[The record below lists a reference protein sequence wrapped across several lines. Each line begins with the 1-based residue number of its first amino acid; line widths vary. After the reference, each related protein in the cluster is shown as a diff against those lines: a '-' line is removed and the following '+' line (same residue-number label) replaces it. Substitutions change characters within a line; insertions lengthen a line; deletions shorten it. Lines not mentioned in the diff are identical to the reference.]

1 MVLMSTYKKGNMNIS
16 RKNIAAKV
24 LCAMALCL
32 ASASFESCKKYLDV
46 TPENVGTIDYAFR
59 NRNEAENYLFSCY
72 SVLQGLANVINDPG
86 FTTSAEIVYPNDLT
100 ERPINDIGFQLIRG
114 TVQNISSPAI
124 NLWDGGFFIAIRRCN
139 IMLENID
146 KPIDLSAEEKARW
159 IAEVKFLKAYY
170 HFYLARMYGPIPIY
184 KENVSITAPIEEIR
198 VKRQPVDSVFD
209 YAVQLLDEAI
219 PDLPV
224 QIGNIQQELGRIT
237 KVIALSVKAEMLAT
251 QASPLFN
258 GNPDYARFTNKD
270 GEALFSQT
278 ADPAKWQR
286 ATEACKAAIDEA
298 LSLNMKLYTFIQ
310 PANLPNLTDSLR
322 KVLTIQ
328 NAVTEKWDF
337 NAEVIWALN
346 PSFNYQTYCIPRL
359 TAKAV
364 ENSTAAP
371 SSFTVPMFT
380 TDLFYTNNGVPINE
394 DKTWDYAHR
403 FDLQA
408 GDNAN
413 RYYIKSGYTTVKN
426 NFAREVRY
434 YANIGFDGGVWFGN
448 GVTDQNN
455 PLYIEAK
462 GADSK
467 AGPKDRV
474 RINMLAI
481 WPKKLVNYLT
491 VFNEGVQQASYRL
504 PRIRL
509 ADMYLLY
516 AECLNEVGGPSPEV
530 YKYIDL
536 VRQRAGLNG
545 VVESW
550 AQYSSAPAKPSTKE
564 GLREIIHRE
573 RRIELCFE
581 AKAGWD
587 LRRWKEMLSVLAN
600 PVQGW
605 SIFQKANANFYTL
618 QTLFIPAMT
627 VRDYFWPLSDA
638 ALSNNSNLVQTLY
651 W

>member
-1 MVLMSTYKKGNMNIS
+1 MLFLLLGLLFVSG
-16 RKNIAAKV
+16 
-24 LCAMALCL
+24 
-32 ASASFESCKKYLDV
+32 ESCKKYLDV

-59 NRNEAENYLFSCY
+59 NRNEAENYLFTCY
-72 SVLQGLANVINDPG
+72 NTLQGFSNVIYDPG
-86 FTTSAEIVYPNDLT
+86 FTTSAEIVYPNDLS

-114 TVQNISSPAI
+114 TTQNISNPAL
-124 NLWDGGFFIAIRRCN
+124 NYWDGSNSGSSIFQAIRRCN

-159 IAEVKFLKAYY
+159 IAEVKFLKGYY
-170 HFYLARMYGPIPIY
+170 HYFLARMYGPIPVY
-184 KENVSITAPIEEIR
+184 RVNQSITAPIEEIR
-198 VKRQPVDSVFD
+198 VKREPVDSAFN
-209 YAVQLLDEAI
+209 YAVQMMDEAAA
-219 PDLPV
+219 DLPV
-224 QIGNIQQELGRIT
+224 QIGNTQQELGRIT
-237 KVIALSVKAEMLAT
+237 RLIALSVKAEILAT

-258 GNPDYARFTNKD
+258 GNPDYAGFKNKD
-270 GEALFSQT
+270 GQALFSAT
-278 ADPAKWQR
+278 ADASKWQR
-286 ATEACKAAIDEA
+286 AAEACKAAIDEA
-298 LSLNMKLYTFIQ
+298 ASLNMKLYTFIQ
-310 PANLPNLTDSLR
+310 PANIPNLNDSLR
-322 KVLTIQ
+322 RVLTLQ

-346 PSFNYQTYCIPRL
+346 PTFGYQSYCIPRL
-359 TAKAV
+359 TNKAV
-364 ENSTAAP
+364 ENSTAAAG
-371 SSFTVPMFT
+371 SFTVPLFT
-380 TDLFYTNNGVPINE
+380 TDLFYSDNGVPVNE
-394 DKTWDYAHR
+394 DKTWDYARR
-403 FDLQA
+403 FELQA

-413 RYYIKSGYTTVKN
+413 RYFIKSGYMTVKN
-426 NFAREVRY
+426 NFKREARY

-462 GADSK
+462 GPDSK

-474 RINMLAI
+474 RINMLAM

-491 VFNEGVQQASYRL
+491 VFNEGVQQAAYRL

-509 ADMYLLY
+509 ADLYLLY
-516 AECLNEVGGPSPEV
+516 AECLNEAGGPSQEA
-530 YKYIDL
+530 YQYIDL
-536 VRQRAGLNG
+536 VRQRAGLKG

-550 AQYSSAPAKPSTKE
+550 QQYSASPSKPSTKA

-573 RRIELCFE
+573 RRVELCFE
-581 AKAGWD
+581 GKAGWD
-587 LRRWKEMLSVLAN
+587 LRRWKEMLTVLAA

-605 SIFQKANANFYTL
+605 SIFQKTNTNFYTL

-638 ALSNNSNLVQTLY
+638 ALSNNPNLVQTLY

>member
-1 MVLMSTYKKGNMNIS
+1 M
-16 RKNIAAKV
+16 
-24 LCAMALCL
+24 LCL
-32 ASASFESCKKYLDV
+32 GSATLYSCKKYLDV

-59 NRNEAENYLFSCY
+59 NRNEAENYLFTCY
-72 SVLQGLANVINDPG
+72 NTLQGMSNVLNDPG
-86 FTTSAEIVYPNDLT
+86 FTTSAEIVYPNDLS

-114 TVQNISSPAI
+114 TVQNVSSPAL
-124 NLWDGGFFIAIRRCN
+124 NVWDGGYFQAIRRCN

-146 KPIDLSAEEKARW
+146 KPIDLSEGEKAQW
-159 IAEVKFLKAYY
+159 IAETKFLKAYY
-170 HFYLARMYGPIPIY
+170 HFSLAKMYGPIPIY
-184 KENVSITAPIEEIR
+184 RVNQPVTAPIEEIR

-219 PDLPV
+219 PNLPT
-224 QIGNIQQELGRIT
+224 QIGNIQQELGRVT
-237 KVIALSVKAEMLAT
+237 RLIALSVKAEILAT

-258 GNPDYARFTNKD
+258 GNPDYARFKNKD
-270 GEALFSQT
+270 GQALFSQT

-286 ATEACKAAIDEA
+286 AAAACKAAIDEA
-298 LSLNMKLYTFIQ
+298 AGLNMKLYTFIP
-310 PANLPNLTDSLR
+310 PANLPAVNDSIR

-328 NAVTEKWDF
+328 NAVTEKWDL
-337 NAEVIWALN
+337 NAELIWALN
-346 PSFNYQTYCIPRL
+346 PTFGYQSYCIPRL
-359 TAKAV
+359 TTKAV
-364 ENSTAAP
+364 ENSTAAAG
-371 SSFTVPMFT
+371 SFTVPMFT
-380 TDLFYTNNGVPINE
+380 TDLFYSDNGVPINE
-394 DKTWDYAHR
+394 DKVWDYAHR
-403 FDLQA
+403 FELRT

-413 RYYIKSGYTTVKN
+413 RYYVKSGYTTIKN
-426 NFAREVRY
+426 NFSREPRY

-462 GADSK
+462 GPDSK

-481 WPKKLVNYLT
+481 WPKKLVSYQT
-491 VFNEGVQQASYRL
+491 VFNEGVQQNAYRL
-504 PRIRL
+504 PRMRL
-509 ADMYLLY
+509 ADLYLLY
-516 AECLNEVGGPSPEV
+516 AECLNEASGPGPEV
-530 YKYIDL
+530 YQYIDL
-536 VRQRAGLNG
+536 VRQRAGLKG

-550 AQYSSAPAKPSTKE
+550 AQYSFAPAKPTTKD

-587 LRRWKEMLSVLAN
+587 LRRWKEMLTVLAT
-600 PVQGW
+600 PIQGW
-605 SIFQKANANFYTL
+605 SIFQKTSENFYSL

-627 VRDYFWPLSDA
+627 VRDYFWPLSDG
-638 ALSNNSNLVQTLY
+638 ALSNNPNLVQTLY

>member
-1 MVLMSTYKKGNMNIS
+1 MKIYSTYILILFLGLLCIS
-16 RKNIAAKV
+16 GG
-24 LCAMALCL
+24 
-32 ASASFESCKKYLDV
+32 SCKKYLDV

-59 NRNEAENYLFSCY
+59 NRNEAENYLFTCY
-72 SVLQGLANVINDPG
+72 NTLQGFSNVIYDPG
-86 FTTSAEIVYPNDLT
+86 FTTSAEIVYPNDLS

-114 TVQNISSPAI
+114 TTQNISNPAL
-124 NLWDGGFFIAIRRCN
+124 NYWDGSNSGSAIFQAIRRCN

-159 IAEVKFLKAYY
+159 IAEVKFLKGYY
-170 HFYLARMYGPIPIY
+170 HYFLARMYGPIPVY
-184 KENVSITAPIEEIR
+184 RVNQSITAPIEEIR
-198 VKRQPVDSVFD
+198 VKREPVDSAFN
-209 YAVQLLDEAI
+209 YAVQMMDEAAA
-219 PDLPV
+219 DLPV
-224 QIGNIQQELGRIT
+224 QIGNTQQELGRIT
-237 KVIALSVKAEMLAT
+237 RLIALSVKAEILAT

-258 GNPDYARFTNKD
+258 GNPDYAGFKNKD
-270 GEALFSQT
+270 GQALFSAT
-278 ADPAKWQR
+278 ADASKWQR
-286 ATEACKAAIDEA
+286 AAAACKAAIDEA
-298 LSLNMKLYTFIQ
+298 ASLNMKLYTFIQ
-310 PANLPNLTDSLR
+310 PANIPNLNDSLR

-346 PSFNYQTYCIPRL
+346 PNFGYQSYCIPRL
-359 TAKAV
+359 TTKAV
-364 ENSTAAP
+364 ENSTAAAG
-371 SSFTVPMFT
+371 SFTVPLFT
-380 TDLFYTNNGVPINE
+380 TDLFYTDNGVPINE
-394 DKTWDYAHR
+394 DKGWDYARR
-403 FDLQA
+403 FELQA

-413 RYYIKSGYTTVKN
+413 RYYIKSGYMTVKN
-426 NFAREVRY
+426 NFKRETRY

-462 GADSK
+462 GPDSK

-474 RINMLAI
+474 RINMLAM

-504 PRIRL
+504 PRMRL
-509 ADMYLLY
+509 ADLYLLY
-516 AECLNEVGGPSPEV
+516 AECLNEAGGPGQEAYQYV
-530 YKYIDL
+530 DL
-536 VRQRAGLNG
+536 VRQRAGLKG

-550 AQYSSAPAKPSTKE
+550 QQHSASPSKPATKA

-581 AKAGWD
+581 GKAGWD
-587 LRRWKEMLSVLAN
+587 LRRWKEMLTVLAA

-605 SIFQKANANFYTL
+605 SIFQKTNTNFYTL

-638 ALSNNSNLVQTLY
+638 ALSNNPNLVQTLY

>member
-1 MVLMSTYKKGNMNIS
+1 MLFLLLGLFFVSG
-16 RKNIAAKV
+16 
-24 LCAMALCL
+24 
-32 ASASFESCKKYLDV
+32 ESCKKYLDV

-59 NRNEAENYLFSCY
+59 NRNEAENYLFTCY
-72 SVLQGLANVINDPG
+72 NTLQGFSNVIYDPG
-86 FTTSAEIVYPNDLT
+86 FTTSAEIVYPNDLS

-114 TVQNISSPAI
+114 TTQNISNPAL
-124 NLWDGGFFIAIRRCN
+124 NYWDGSNSGSSIFQAIRRCN

-159 IAEVKFLKAYY
+159 IAEVKFLKGYY
-170 HFYLARMYGPIPIY
+170 HYFLARMYGPIPVY
-184 KENVSITAPIEEIR
+184 RVNQSITAPIEEIR
-198 VKRQPVDSVFD
+198 VKREPVDSAFN
-209 YAVQLLDEAI
+209 YAVQMMDEAAA
-219 PDLPV
+219 DLPV
-224 QIGNIQQELGRIT
+224 QIGNTQQELGRIT
-237 KVIALSVKAEMLAT
+237 RLIALSVKAEILAT

-258 GNPDYARFTNKD
+258 GNPDYAGFKNKD
-270 GEALFSQT
+270 GQALFSAT
-278 ADPAKWQR
+278 ADASKWQR
-286 ATEACKAAIDEA
+286 AAEACKAAIDEA
-298 LSLNMKLYTFIQ
+298 ASLNMKLYTFIQ
-310 PANLPNLTDSLR
+310 PANIPNLNDSLR
-322 KVLTIQ
+322 RVLTLQ

-346 PSFNYQTYCIPRL
+346 PTFGYQSYCIPRL
-359 TAKAV
+359 TNKAV
-364 ENSTAAP
+364 ENSTAAAG
-371 SSFTVPMFT
+371 SFTVPLFT
-380 TDLFYTNNGVPINE
+380 TDLFYSDNGVPVNE
-394 DKTWDYAHR
+394 DKTWDYARR
-403 FDLQA
+403 FELQA

-413 RYYIKSGYTTVKN
+413 RYFIKSGYMTVKN
-426 NFAREVRY
+426 NFKREARY

-462 GADSK
+462 GPDSK

-474 RINMLAI
+474 RINMLAM

-491 VFNEGVQQASYRL
+491 VFNEGVQQAAYRL

-509 ADMYLLY
+509 ADLYLLY
-516 AECLNEVGGPSPEV
+516 AECLNEAGGPSQEA
-530 YKYIDL
+530 YQYIDL
-536 VRQRAGLNG
+536 VRQRAGLKG

-550 AQYSSAPAKPSTKE
+550 QQYSASPSKPSTKA

-573 RRIELCFE
+573 RRVELCFE
-581 AKAGWD
+581 GKAGWD
-587 LRRWKEMLSVLAN
+587 LRRWKEMLTVLAA

-605 SIFQKANANFYTL
+605 SIFQKTNTNFYTL

-638 ALSNNSNLVQTLY
+638 ALSNNPNLVQTLY

>member
-1 MVLMSTYKKGNMNIS
+1 MNIHSTYIQTRITLILLLGL
-16 RKNIAAKV
+16 
-24 LCAMALCL
+24 LCV
-32 ASASFESCKKYLDV
+32 SGESCKKYLDV

-59 NRNEAENYLFSCY
+59 NRNEAENYLFTCY
-72 SVLQGLANVINDPG
+72 NTLQGFSNVIYDPG
-86 FTTSAEIVYPNDLT
+86 FTTSAEIVYPNDLS

-114 TVQNISSPAI
+114 TTQNISNPAL
-124 NLWDGGFFIAIRRCN
+124 NYWDGSNSGSSIFQAIRRCN

-159 IAEVKFLKAYY
+159 IAEVKFLKGYY
-170 HFYLARMYGPIPIY
+170 HYFLARMYGPIPVY
-184 KENVSITAPIEEIR
+184 RVNQSITAPIEEIR
-198 VKRQPVDSVFD
+198 VKREPVDSAFN
-209 YAVQLLDEAI
+209 YAVQMMDEAAA
-219 PDLPV
+219 DLPV
-224 QIGNIQQELGRIT
+224 QIGNTQQELGRIT
-237 KVIALSVKAEMLAT
+237 RLIALSVKAEILAT

-258 GNPDYARFTNKD
+258 GNPDYAGFKNKD
-270 GEALFSQT
+270 GQTLFSAT
-278 ADPAKWQR
+278 ADPSKWQK
-286 ATEACKAAIDEA
+286 AAEACKAAIDEA
-298 LSLNMKLYTFIQ
+298 ASLNMKLYTFIQ
-310 PANLPNLTDSLR
+310 PANIPNLNDSLR
-322 KVLTIQ
+322 RVLTLQ

-346 PSFNYQTYCIPRL
+346 PTFGYQSYCIPRL
-359 TAKAV
+359 TNKAV
-364 ENSTAAP
+364 ENSTAAAG
-371 SSFTVPMFT
+371 SFTVPLFT
-380 TDLFYTNNGVPINE
+380 TDLFYSDNGVPINE
-394 DKTWDYAHR
+394 DKTWDYARR
-403 FDLQA
+403 FELQA

-413 RYYIKSGYTTVKN
+413 RYFIKSGYMTVKN
-426 NFAREVRY
+426 NFKREARY

-462 GADSK
+462 GPDSK

-474 RINMLAI
+474 RINMLAM

-491 VFNEGVQQASYRL
+491 VFNEGVQQAAYRL

-509 ADMYLLY
+509 ADLYLLY
-516 AECLNEVGGPSPEV
+516 AECLNEAGGPSQEA
-530 YKYIDL
+530 YQYIDL
-536 VRQRAGLNG
+536 VRQRAGLKG

-550 AQYSSAPAKPSTKE
+550 QQYSASPSKPATKA

-573 RRIELCFE
+573 RRVELCFE
-581 AKAGWD
+581 GKAGWD
-587 LRRWKEMLSVLAN
+587 LRRWKEMLTVLAT

-605 SIFQKANANFYTL
+605 SIFQKTNTNFYTL

-638 ALSNNSNLVQTLY
+638 ALSNNPNLVQTLY

>member
-1 MVLMSTYKKGNMNIS
+1 MKRYNKKSTAS
-16 RKNIAAKV
+16 V
-24 LCAMALCL
+24 LCMFILCL
-32 ASASFESCKKYLDV
+32 LGITNEGCKKYLDV

-59 NRNEAENYLFSCY
+59 NRNEAENYLFTCY
-72 SVLQGLANVINDPG
+72 NTLQNMSNVLTDPG
-86 FTTSAEIVYPNDLT
+86 FTTSSEIVYPNDLS
-100 ERPINDIGFQLIRG
+100 ERPINDDGFQLIRG
-114 TVQNISSPAI
+114 TVQNISSPI
-124 NLWDGGFFIAIRRCN
+124 LNYWDGGNNGASIFQAIRRCN

-159 IAEVKFLKAYY
+159 IAETKFLKAYY
-170 HFYLARMYGPIPIY
+170 HFFLAKVYGPVPIY
-184 KENVSITAPIEEIR
+184 KVNQSITAPIEEIR
-198 VKRQPVDSVFD
+198 VKRAPVDSVFN
-209 YAVQLLDEAI
+209 YAVQLMDEAI

-237 KVIALSVKAEMLAT
+237 RVIALSVKAEILAT
-251 QASPLFN
+251 QASPLYN
-258 GNPDYARFTNKD
+258 GNPDYARFKNKD
-270 GEALFSQT
+270 GELLFSAT
-278 ADPAKWQR
+278 ADPAKWER
-286 ATEACKAAIDEA
+286 AAAACKAAIDEA
-298 LSLNMKLYTFIQ
+298 ASLNMKLYTFIQ
-310 PANLPNLTDSLR
+310 PANLPVLTDSLR

-346 PSFNYQTYCIPRL
+346 GTFGYQSFCIPRL
-359 TAKAV
+359 TTKAV
-364 ENSTAAP
+364 ENSTAAAG
-371 SSFTVPMFT
+371 SFTVPLAT
-380 TDLFYTNNGVPINE
+380 TDLFYTDNGVPINE
-394 DKTWDYAHR
+394 DRTWDYARR
-403 FDLQA
+403 FELQA

-413 RYYIKSGYTTVKN
+413 RYYIKSGYTTIRN
-426 NFAREVRY
+426 NFKREVRY

-462 GADSK
+462 GPDSK

-474 RINMLAI
+474 RINVLAI

-491 VFNEGVQQASYRL
+491 VFNEGVQQSAYRL
-504 PRIRL
+504 PRTRL
-509 ADMYLLY
+509 ADLYLLY
-516 AECLNEVGGPSPEV
+516 AECLNEVGGPSAEA
-530 YKYIDL
+530 YNYIDL
-536 VRQRAGLNG
+536 VRQRAGLKG
-545 VVESW
+545 VLDSW
-550 AQYSSAPAKPSTKE
+550 AQYSTSPAKPATKD

-573 RRIELCFE
+573 RRVELCFE

-587 LRRWKEMLSVLAN
+587 LRRWKEMLTVLAP

-605 SIFQKANANFYTL
+605 SIFQKTNSNFYTL

-638 ALSNNSNLVQTLY
+638 ALSNNPNLVQTLY